1 VYDQCLPNNQ
11 PAGQRIGAAFPL
23 LLGFALALAVA
34 ASGLVLGVGFQERR
48 RTFAIASAL
57 GARSRQLGGFVWS
70 ESLFMTVGGL
80 ILGTVT
86 AMAISDMLVK
96 VLTGV
101 FDLPP
106 DVLSVPWADLVGA
119 VVLTV
124 GAAGAAGAVTL
135 RPSGAPRSRS
145 SATSSRRLRLLTV
158 PSPALRSFGV
168 VRSPKPRRC
177 HVRAVQA

>member
-34 ASGLVLGVGFQERR
+34 ASGLVLGLGFQERR
-48 RTFAIASAL
+48 RTFAI
-57 GARSRQLGGFVWS
+57 
-70 ESLFMTVGGL
+70 
-80 ILGTVT
+80 
-86 AMAISDMLVK
+86 
-96 VLTGV
+96 
-101 FDLPP
+101 
-106 DVLSVPWADLVGA
+106 
-119 VVLTV
+119 
-124 GAAGAAGAVTL
+124 
-135 RPSGAPRSRS
+135 
-145 SATSSRRLRLLTV
+145 LTV